1 MEYSWK
7 IVVFEE
13 KKRVMRKFPLLPLPC
28 TKPMDNKKVFGFREN
43 LCDFVVAFMVIHLCT
58 LCHRHHHL
66 GV

>member
-28 TKPMDNKKVFGFREN
+28 TKPMDNKKSVWISRK
-43 LCDFVVAFMVIHLCT
+43 FM
-58 LCHRHHHL
+58 
-66 GV
+66 